1 MTAEN
6 EKSFG
11 KGRFCLYYI
20 KMEENFSIRPFL
32 ISDYDAVVSLWK
44 QSRLPYRPKGRDTRE
59 RIARELES
67 PNAVFL
73 VAEHRK
79 EVIGSVFATHDGRKG
94 WINRLTVA
102 PRWRRRGVAARLV
115 EEAERRLAEQGI
127 QIIACLIEDW
137 NADSKR
143 FFESIGYARFDRISY
158 FTKKEHPEV

>member
-1 MTAEN
+1 MIE
-6 EKSFG
+6 S
-11 KGRFCLYYI
+11 I
-20 KMEENFSIRPFL
+20 DIRPFRV
-32 ISDYDAVVSLWK
+32 SDYDSVISLWK
-44 QSRLPYRPKGRDTRE
+44 RARLPFKPAGRDTRE
-59 RIARELES
+59 RIAHELER

-73 VAEHRK
+73 VAEHQG

-102 PRWRRRGVAARLV
+102 PPWRRHSIATRLV
-115 EEAERRLAEQGI
+115 EEAERRLADQGI

-143 FFESIGYARFDRISY
+143 FFESIGYSRFDRISY